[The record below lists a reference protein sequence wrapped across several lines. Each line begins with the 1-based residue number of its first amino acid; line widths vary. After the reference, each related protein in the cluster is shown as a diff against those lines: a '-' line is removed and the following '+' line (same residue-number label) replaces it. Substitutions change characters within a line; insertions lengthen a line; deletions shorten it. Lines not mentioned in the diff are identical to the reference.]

1 MEKDLLAALE
11 FFKKGEQLNSI
22 FKPEIDV
29 TRLFLSRVY
38 LFQKKYDK
46 VISVCND
53 LISQSAA
60 TVATIKDIEN
70 YPEDEFGYTYLY
82 NSKNP
87 SILFTWG
94 LSANFRY
101 RAVTFTREV
110 ITRHLP
116 LSRIFMP
123 NMTTL
128 EGLFI
133 STNILPFLKNIARM
147 KIQFISDA
155 TG

>member
-1 MEKDLLAALE
+1 M
-11 FFKKGEQLNSI
+11 
-22 FKPEIDV
+22 
-29 TRLFLSRVY
+29 
-38 LFQKKYDK
+38 
-46 VISVCND
+46 ISVCND

-94 LSANFRY
+94 IISEF
-101 RAVTFTREV
+101 
-110 ITRHLP
+110 P
-116 LSRIFMP
+116 LSSSYIYTGGYYKASSSLTDLYAEYDDIRGTFYIDEYSP
-123 NMTTL
+123 V
-128 EGLFI
+128 
-133 STNILPFLKNIARM
+133 PKNIARM